1 MPDTPAQAIPG
12 VRLEYDHGVYI
23 GGSFVLHHLLI
34 AGRTI
39 AGRSVGWPESVH
51 RPCAMVTQRGD
62 GRRRA
67 AHTPADMFGSLPSVR
82 LVQVHAELR
91 DLRAGVI
98 AA

>member
-1 MPDTPAQAIPG
+1 MPDTTAEVIPG

-23 GGSFVLHHLLI
+23 GGSFVLHHPLI

-67 AHTPADMFGSLPSVR
+67 AHTPAVR
-82 LVQVHAELR
+82 RGREAVHVLR
-91 DLRAGVI
+91 HESYGCG
-98 AA
+98 